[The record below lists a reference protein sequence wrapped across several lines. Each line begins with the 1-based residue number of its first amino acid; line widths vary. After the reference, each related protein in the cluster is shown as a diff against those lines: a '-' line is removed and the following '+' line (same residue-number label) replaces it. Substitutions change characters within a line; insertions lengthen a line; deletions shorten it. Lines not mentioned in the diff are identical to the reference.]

1 MQVSMSEIIIV
12 SEDTIQTRLE
22 QKVKKLQ
29 RELELLQGGR
39 LQYYRRQYNK
49 YQKWYVKLALSGKYT
64 ESRLDK
70 LGDKVEYY
78 RYEIIGL
85 LDMEPY
91 SEKYKTVHIGIKA
104 DSEKWADCV
113 DNSKCHNCIVIC
125 PYNKKQHMRAL

>member
-22 QKVKKLQ
+22 QKIKKLQ
-29 RELELLQGGR
+29 WELELLQGGR

-91 SEKYKTVHIGIKA
+91 SEEYKTVHIGIKA
-104 DSEKWADCV
+104 DSEKWADCT
-113 DNSKCHNCIVIC
+113 DGSKCHNCIVVC
-125 PYNKKQHMRAL
+125 PYNKDSHMKEL